1 MSTRLKELKWRTFDD
16 LMNEVNIDM
25 YSFSQDS
32 SIQPAQLIKMVQL
45 CNKELGVKIQK
56 TKETV
61 LDVCDKA
68 AKLPADFDLANFAL
82 VAHHWKRHECTD
94 PGYLT
99 GYSVTERSIY
109 PDPTLT
115 TCPCWTVVSTG
126 AQTTVKQCDGTEESV
141 FFPAN
146 DDSSAKTTKV
156 CAMSITPHANLVLT
170 EGSGCFYDY
179 ATTSYS
185 CTKPVVC
192 KVCERAQRSC
202 GGINPDPWHQSSC
215 YTVCDTQKDCITA
228 IHTTGSVIREYS
240 GFEQFYFLP
249 SREASAFNINSQFRN
264 CRYQGQIKNGFIY
277 MNMDCS
283 KLYLNY
289 QGTLEDEEG
298 NLLLID
304 HPILNEYYEYTIKA
318 RILENLFI
326 NGEPDLERR
335 FQYIKKE
342 AYDARLKALS
352 LVNMPEVSEMINA
365 YKTFR
370 SVADYKYFSPL
381 NKAYSN
387 TPSIYTLN
395 SYTIE

>member
-32 SIQPAQLIKMVQL
+32 SIQPAQLIKIVQL
-45 CNKELGVKIQK
+45 CSKELGVKIQQ

-68 AKLPADFDLANFAL
+68 AKLPADFDLANFAM
-82 VAHHWKRHECTD
+82 VAHHWRVHECND
-94 PGYLT
+94 PGYPT
-99 GYSVTERSIY
+99 GYGRTDSTIH

-126 AQTTVKQCDGTEESV
+126 AQTTVTQCDSTIESV

-146 DDSSAKTTKV
+146 GDDSAKTTKI

-179 ATTSYS
+179 ATTSYT
-185 CTKPVVC
+185 CTKPTSC
-192 KVCERAQRSC
+192 KICEPAVQSC
-202 GGINPDPWHQSSC
+202 VGVNPDPWHQSRC
-215 YTVCDTQKDCITA
+215 YSVCDNQTDCVTVVQNSQ
-228 IHTTGSVIREYS
+228 GLLREYTA
-240 GFEQFYFLP
+240 FEQLTFVN
-249 SREASAFNINSQFRN
+249 SKQASAFHVNKQFPDRS
-264 CRYQGQIKNGFIY
+264 YEGQIKNGFVY
-277 MNMDCS
+277 MNIDCA

-289 QGTLEDEEG
+289 QGTLEDENG

-304 HPILNEYYEYTIKA
+304 HPIINEYYEYTVKA
-318 RILENLFI
+318 RILENLYL

-335 FQYIKKE
+335 YQLVKKE
-342 AYDARLKALS
+342 AYEARKKALS
-352 LVNMPEVSEMINA
+352 LVNMPEVSEMLKA
-365 YKTFR
+365 FSVFR
-370 SVADYKYFSPL
+370 RTADYKYFSPL
-381 NKAYSN
+381 NRAYSN
-387 TPSIYTLN
+387 IPGINTLN
-395 SYTIE
+395 SYKID